1 MTIALAPRAARLL
14 TAAWAVFMLVLTSW
28 PSPPEVPVVSSIPN
42 FDKVVHSILY
52 GVLGFLLSFAIAWP
66 EGRRRP
72 LMRALFVGAVVA
84 IWGTLDEIHQAWIPS
99 RSMELG
105 DAVADTTAGFVGA
118 LIASRLRVASDERR
132 LEKQATQSQRVARS
146 T

>member
-1 MTIALAPRAARLL
+1 MNVSLPPRRARIL
-14 TAAWAVFMLVLTSW
+14 TAAWAVFMVVLTSW

-42 FDKVVHSILY
+42 FDKFVHSVLY

-66 EGRRRP
+66 EGKKRP
-72 LMRALFVGAVVA
+72 LMRALFVGAVIA

-105 DAVADTTAGFVGA
+105 DAVADTTAGFAGA
-118 LIASRLRVASDERR
+118 LIASLLAARKAGVSSSRLQVTS
-132 LEKQATQSQRVARS
+132 
-146 T
+146 